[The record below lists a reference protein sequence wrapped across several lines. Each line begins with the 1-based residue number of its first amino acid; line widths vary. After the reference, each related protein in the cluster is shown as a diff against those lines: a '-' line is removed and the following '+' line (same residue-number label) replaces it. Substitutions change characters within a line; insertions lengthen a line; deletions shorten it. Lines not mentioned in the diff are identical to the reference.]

1 MIELNVPDMSCGH
14 CVSTITRAVKEVD
27 SEGSIDVD
35 LQAHKVRIGSGHAA
49 AEFVSALTKAGYT
62 PSIAANG

>member
-27 SEGSIDVD
+27 SDGSCDVD
-35 LQAHKVRIGSGHAA
+35 LQAHKVRIGSNHAA
-49 AEFVSALTKAGYT
+49 AEFVSAIAKAGYR
-62 PSIAANG
+62 PSVVANG

>member
-27 SEGSIDVD
+27 SEGSVDVD
-35 LQAHKVRIGSGHAA
+35 LQAHKVRIGSDHPAA
-49 AEFVSALTKAGYT
+49 VFVSAIKRAGYT